1 MHLCRFLRI
10 LLFPAGLRSMAFSHD
25 FPEFGCTV
33 IVELL
38 YFREDSERVVGIA
51 AEVFHRIY
59 IGIASERCAVCLY
72 AVFVAAA
79 VGLACAFG
87 HDGVADDE
95 GGAVLFPVGSGE
107 CLTDGI
113 WVVAVD
119 IHDVPSPCPVFHG
132 RVFIHD
138 GSAFGGELYVVGI
151 VEHDEVVQSEC
162 ACQSSDFCADA
173 FLDASVGDVGV
184 YLVLHHGVSEA
195 CLEEFLCHGGSC
207 GIGVSLSERA

>member
-1 MHLCRFLRI
+1 
-10 LLFPAGLRSMAFSHD
+10 MAFSHD
-25 FPEFGCTV
+25 FPEFGSTV

-38 YFREDSERVVGIA
+38 YFREDSEWVVGIA

-59 IGIASERCAVCLY
+59 IGIASERCAMCLY

-79 VGLACAFG
+79 VGLACALG
-87 HDGVADDE
+87 HDGVTDDE

-113 WVVAVD
+113 RVVAVD
-119 IHDVPSPCPVFHG
+119 
-132 RVFIHD
+132 IHD